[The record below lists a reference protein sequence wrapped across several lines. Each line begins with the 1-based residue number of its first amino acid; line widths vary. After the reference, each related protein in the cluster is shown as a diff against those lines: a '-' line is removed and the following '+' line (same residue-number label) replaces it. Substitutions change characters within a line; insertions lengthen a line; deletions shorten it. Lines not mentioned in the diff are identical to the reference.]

1 MHSLIISGIVLALT
15 GLGNAATISKRE
27 LSITTSLPTGFKYL
41 GCYTDSPGNRQL
53 ARASYVDY
61 SRMTEESCIA
71 FCSAKGFPYAGVEYA
86 SECYCDYFLGLLATK
101 QPESDCSFACTGD
114 STEPCGAG
122 DRLGVFTT
130 TAAAVAGPGV
140 NPGPAGWASLGCYND
155 NIPGRILA
163 YRTGVAAGDSL
174 MSVLQCTTACK
185 AAGFSYAGVE
195 YSSECYCDNQIL
207 STAASGQTGC
217 NMLCSG
223 NSTEYCGGGN
233 FINIYKSSAAPKTAS
248 TVPAGWTGQGCLKD
262 NVLGRALGVG
272 MAVAGGPASMTVES
286 CVAAC
291 SAAGYQIAGVEYS
304 QECWC
309 DNQIQNGGVLTLP
322 TDGCNMLCRGNTYE
336 TCGGSNRLNI
346 YASYNLNLA
355 LPSSS
360 SSTTIASTSS
370 SSSRVSSASLT
381 SATSSSSGPSSRSS
395 TASSTSSSTS
405 LTSSAVTSTLSTSTT
420 SLTTSSSPTSSSSP
434 SSSISSSSSSS
445 SSSSKT
451 SSKTSSASSS
461 SSPASTSSS
470 SSSTASTSTTATPPS
485 ASGAC
490 AAPSPTI
497 ASGPYV
503 KNSGWDYGTSNWTIT
518 GAATGRIV
526 GDGYQVSGCG
536 ALLFESAPGG
546 LIGRFTQTLTLPAS
560 TTTKKRIVTAYI
572 GRMNGTPSSAGVPTF
587 GFAWDT
593 YPIPDVLVC
602 GSTNNPCR
610 NVNTPLASYTKY
622 TWTFNIAGGTHY
634 IMFAF
639 NWPSG
644 SNKAPVLIDDITV
657 VDA

>member
-1 MHSLIISGIVLALT
+1 MHSLIISGVVLALT

-86 SECYCDYFLGLLATK
+86 SECYCDYSLGPLATK
-101 QPESDCSFACTGD
+101 QPESDCNFACTGD

-122 DRLGVFTT
+122 DRLSVFTT
-130 TAAAVAGPGV
+130 TAAATGPGV

-174 MSVLQCTTACK
+174 MSVLQCTAACK

-207 STAASGQTGC
+207 NTAASGQTGC

-233 FINIYKSSAAPKTAS
+233 FINVYKSSAAPKTAS
-248 TVPAGWTGQGCLKD
+248 TVPAGWTGQGCMKD

-355 LPSSS
+355 LTSSS
-360 SSTTIASTSS
+360 YSSTVASTSS

-381 SATSSSSGPSSRSS
+381 SATSSSSGVSSRPS
-395 TASSTSSSTS
+395 TASSASSSTS
-405 LTSSAVTSTLSTSTT
+405 LTSSAATGIISTLTT
-420 SLTTSSSPTSSSSP
+420 PPTTSSSSTTLSSSS
-434 SSSISSSSSSS
+434 
-445 SSSSKT
+445 

-461 SSPASTSSS
+461 SSYSSSSSSSSSSGSKSSSASSSSTSASTSSS
-470 SSSTASTSTTATPPS
+470 TSSVSE
-485 ASGAC
+485 
-490 AAPSPTI
+490 PTN
-497 ASGPYV
+497 Y
-503 KNSGWDYGTSNWTIT
+503 SN
-518 GAATGRIV
+518 
-526 GDGYQVSGCG
+526 
-536 ALLFESAPGG
+536 
-546 LIGRFTQTLTLPAS
+546 
-560 TTTKKRIVTAYI
+560 
-572 GRMNGTPSSAGVPTF
+572 
-587 GFAWDT
+587 
-593 YPIPDVLVC
+593 
-602 GSTNNPCR
+602 
-610 NVNTPLASYTKY
+610 
-622 TWTFNIAGGTHY
+622 
-634 IMFAF
+634 
-639 NWPSG
+639 
-644 SNKAPVLIDDITV
+644 
-657 VDA
+657 

>member
-1 MHSLIISGIVLALT
+1 MHSLIISGIALALT

-61 SRMTEESCIA
+61 TRMTEESCIA

-86 SECYCDYFLGLLATK
+86 SECYCDYSLGPLATK
-101 QPESDCSFACTGD
+101 QPESDCNFACTGD

-122 DRLGVFTT
+122 DRLSVFTT
-130 TAAAVAGPGV
+130 TAAAAGPGV

-185 AAGFSYAGVE
+185 AAAFSYAGVE

-233 FINIYKSSAAPKTAS
+233 FINVYKSSAAPKTAS

-360 SSTTIASTSS
+360 SLSTVASTSS

-381 SATSSSSGPSSRSS
+381 SA
-395 TASSTSSSTS
+395 
-405 LTSSAVTSTLSTSTT
+405 
-420 SLTTSSSPTSSSSP
+420 
-434 SSSISSSSSSS
+434 
-445 SSSSKT
+445 
-451 SSKTSSASSS
+451 
-461 SSPASTSSS
+461 STSSS
-470 SSSTASTSTTATPPS
+470 SSLITATSTTTTPS
-485 ASGAC
+485 SSSGAC

-546 LIGRFTQTLTLPAS
+546 LIGRFTQTLTLPPS

-572 GRMNGTPSSAGVPTF
+572 GRMNETPSSAGVPTF

>member
-61 SRMTEESCIA
+61 IRMTEESCIA

-86 SECYCDYFLGLLATK
+86 SECYCDYSLGPLATM
-101 QPESDCSFACTGD
+101 QPESDCNFACTGD

-122 DRLGVFTT
+122 DRLSVFTT
-130 TAAAVAGPGV
+130 TAAAAGPGV

-174 MSVLQCTTACK
+174 MSVLQCTAACK

-207 STAASGQTGC
+207 STATSGQTGC

-233 FINIYKSSAAPKTAS
+233 FINVYKSSAAPKTAS
-248 TVPAGWTGQGCLKD
+248 TVSAGWTGQGCLKD

-309 DNQIQNGGVLTLP
+309 GNQIQNGGVLTLP

-360 SSTTIASTSS
+360 SSSTVASTSS
-370 SSSRVSSASLT
+370 SSSRYFQQHLTHFFCRYKHNLDLDHSADHLFVVHHSQLFFQLQDKLCKLFLYLRLHLFIHFFDRRYIDHGH
-381 SATSSSSGPSSRSS
+381 SIFLQRCLRRSQ
-395 TASSTSSSTS
+395 
-405 LTSSAVTSTLSTSTT
+405 
-420 SLTTSSSPTSSSSP
+420 PNH
-434 SSSISSSSSSS
+434 
-445 SSSSKT
+445 
-451 SSKTSSASSS
+451 
-461 SSPASTSSS
+461 
-470 SSSTASTSTTATPPS
+470 
-485 ASGAC
+485 C
-490 AAPSPTI
+490 
-497 ASGPYV
+497 
-503 KNSGWDYGTSNWTIT
+503 N
-518 GAATGRIV
+518 
-526 GDGYQVSGCG
+526 
-536 ALLFESAPGG
+536 LFESAPGG

-572 GRMNGTPSSAGVPTF
+572 GRMNETPSSAGVPTF

-610 NVNTPLASYTKY
+610 TVNTPLASYTKY

>member
-1 MHSLIISGIVLALT
+1 MSHSLHFDMHSLIISGIVLALT

-101 QPESDCSFACTGD
+101 QPESDCNFACTGD

-122 DRLGVFTT
+122 DRLSVFTT

-272 MAVAGGPASMTVES
+272 MAVAGGLASMTVES

-420 SLTTSSSPTSSSSP
+420 PLTTSSSPTSSSSP

-470 SSSTASTSTTATPPS
+470 SSS
-485 ASGAC
+485 
-490 AAPSPTI
+490 
-497 ASGPYV
+497 
-503 KNSGWDYGTSNWTIT
+503 
-518 GAATGRIV
+518 
-526 GDGYQVSGCG
+526 VS
-536 ALLFESAPGG
+536 ES
-546 LIGRFTQTLTLPAS
+546 RH
-560 TTTKKRIVTAYI
+560 
-572 GRMNGTPSSAGVPTF
+572 
-587 GFAWDT
+587 
-593 YPIPDVLVC
+593 
-602 GSTNNPCR
+602 NP
-610 NVNTPLASYTKY
+610 K
-622 TWTFNIAGGTHY
+622 
-634 IMFAF
+634 
-639 NWPSG
+639 
-644 SNKAPVLIDDITV
+644 
-657 VDA
+657 

>member
-86 SECYCDYFLGLLATK
+86 SECYCDYSLGLLATK
-101 QPESDCSFACTGD
+101 QPESDCNFACTGD

-122 DRLGVFTT
+122 DRLSVFTT

-163 YRTGVAAGDSL
+163 YRTSVAAGDSL

-217 NMLCSG
+217 NMLCLG

-233 FINIYKSSAAPKTAS
+233 FINVYKSSAAPKTAS

-291 SAAGYQIAGVEYS
+291 SAAGFQIAGVEYS

-309 DNQIQNGGVLTLP
+309 DNQIQNGGVLALP

-360 SSTTIASTSS
+360 SSSTSS
-370 SSSRVSSASLT
+370 I
-381 SATSSSSGPSSRSS
+381 
-395 TASSTSSSTS
+395 TA
-405 LTSSAVTSTLSTSTT
+405 
-420 SLTTSSSPTSSSSP
+420 
-434 SSSISSSSSSS
+434 
-445 SSSSKT
+445 
-451 SSKTSSASSS
+451 
-461 SSPASTSSS
+461 
-470 SSSTASTSTTATPPS
+470 TSTTATPS
-485 ASGAC
+485 SSSGAC

-546 LIGRFTQTLTLPAS
+546 LIGRFTQTLTLPPSA
-560 TTTKKRIVTAYI
+560 TAKKRIVTAYI
-572 GRMNGTPSSAGVPTF
+572 GRMNETPSSAGVPTF

-610 NVNTPLASYTKY
+610 NVNTPLASYSKY

>member
-1 MHSLIISGIVLALT
+1 M
-15 GLGNAATISKRE
+15 
-27 LSITTSLPTGFKYL
+27 
-41 GCYTDSPGNRQL
+41 
-53 ARASYVDY
+53 
-61 SRMTEESCIA
+61 
-71 FCSAKGFPYAGVEYA
+71 
-86 SECYCDYFLGLLATK
+86 
-101 QPESDCSFACTGD
+101 QPESDCNFACTGD

-122 DRLGVFTT
+122 DRLSVFTT
-130 TAAAVAGPGV
+130 TAAATGPGV

-163 YRTGVAAGDSL
+163 YHTGVAAGDSL
-174 MSVLQCTTACK
+174 
-185 AAGFSYAGVE
+185 
-195 YSSECYCDNQIL
+195 I
-207 STAASGQTGC
+207 TAANGQTGC

-233 FINIYKSSAAPKTAS
+233 FINVYKSSAVPKTAS
-248 TVPAGWTGQGCLKD
+248 AVPAGWTGQGCLKD

-309 DNQIQNGGVLTLP
+309 DNQIRNGGVLTLP

-360 SSTTIASTSS
+360 SSSTSS
-370 SSSRVSSASLT
+370 I
-381 SATSSSSGPSSRSS
+381 
-395 TASSTSSSTS
+395 TA
-405 LTSSAVTSTLSTSTT
+405 TSTT
-420 SLTTSSSPTSSSSP
+420 TIP
-434 SSSISSSSSSS
+434 SSS
-445 SSSSKT
+445 
-451 SSKTSSASSS
+451 
-461 SSPASTSSS
+461 
-470 SSSTASTSTTATPPS
+470 
-485 ASGAC
+485 SGAC

-526 GDGYQVSGCG
+526 GDGYQVSACG

-572 GRMNGTPSSAGVPTF
+572 GRMNETPSSAGVPTF

-610 NVNTPLASYTKY
+610 NVNTPLASYSKY

>member
-1 MHSLIISGIVLALT
+1 MHSLTIPGIALALT
-15 GLGNAATISKRE
+15 GLSSAATISKRE

-86 SECYCDYFLGLLATK
+86 SECYCDYSLGPLATK
-101 QPESDCSFACTGD
+101 QPESDCNFACTGD

-122 DRLGVFTT
+122 DRLSVFTT

-163 YRTGVAAGDSL
+163 YRTGVAADDSL
-174 MSVLQCTTACK
+174 MSVLQCTAACK
-185 AAGFSYAGVE
+185 AAGFSHAGVE

-207 STAASGQTGC
+207 GTAASGQAGC

-233 FINIYKSSAAPKTAS
+233 FINVYKSSAAPKTAS
-248 TVPAGWTGQGCLKD
+248 AVPAGWTGQGCLKD

-360 SSTTIASTSS
+360 SSSTVASTSS
-370 SSSRVSSASLT
+370 SSSR
-381 SATSSSSGPSSRSS
+381 
-395 TASSTSSSTS
+395 
-405 LTSSAVTSTLSTSTT
+405 
-420 SLTTSSSPTSSSSP
+420 
-434 SSSISSSSSSS
+434 
-445 SSSSKT
+445 
-451 SSKTSSASSS
+451 
-461 SSPASTSSS
+461 
-470 SSSTASTSTTATPPS
+470 TASTSTTATPS
-485 ASGAC
+485 SSSGAC

-503 KNSGWDYGTSNWTIT
+503 KNSGWDYGTGNWTIT

-526 GDGYQVSGCG
+526 GGGYQVSGCG

-572 GRMNGTPSSAGVPTF
+572 GRMNETPSSAGVPTF

-610 NVNTPLASYTKY
+610 NVNTPLASYSKY

>member
-1 MHSLIISGIVLALT
+1 MHSLTIPGIVLALT

-86 SECYCDYFLGLLATK
+86 SECYCDYSLGLLATK
-101 QPESDCSFACTGD
+101 QPESDCNFACTGD

-122 DRLGVFTT
+122 DRLSVFTT
-130 TAAAVAGPGV
+130 TAAAVAGPDV

-207 STAASGQTGC
+207 STATGGQTGC

-223 NSTEYCGGGN
+223 NGTEYCGGGN

-248 TVPAGWTGQGCLKD
+248 AVPAGWTGQGCLKD

-360 SSTTIASTSS
+360 SSST
-370 SSSRVSSASLT
+370 
-381 SATSSSSGPSSRSS
+381 
-395 TASSTSSSTS
+395 
-405 LTSSAVTSTLSTSTT
+405 
-420 SLTTSSSPTSSSSP
+420 
-434 SSSISSSSSSS
+434 
-445 SSSSKT
+445 
-451 SSKTSSASSS
+451 
-461 SSPASTSSS
+461 
-470 SSSTASTSTTATPPS
+470 TASTSTTATS
-485 ASGAC
+485 SSSSGVC

-503 KNSGWDYGTSNWTIT
+503 RNSGWDYGTGNWTIT

-536 ALLFESAPGG
+536 ALLFESAAGG

-560 TTTKKRIVTAYI
+560 TTTKRRIVTAYI
-572 GRMNGTPSSAGVPTF
+572 GRMNETPSSAGVPTF

-610 NVNTPLASYTKY
+610 NVNTPLASYSKY

>member
-1 MHSLIISGIVLALT
+1 M
-15 GLGNAATISKRE
+15 
-27 LSITTSLPTGFKYL
+27 
-41 GCYTDSPGNRQL
+41 
-53 ARASYVDY
+53 
-61 SRMTEESCIA
+61 
-71 FCSAKGFPYAGVEYA
+71 
-86 SECYCDYFLGLLATK
+86 
-101 QPESDCSFACTGD
+101 QPESDCNFACTGD

-122 DRLGVFTT
+122 DRLSVFTT
-130 TAAAVAGPGV
+130 TAAATGPGV

-174 MSVLQCTTACK
+174 MSVLQCTAACK

-207 STAASGQTGC
+207 STAANGQTGC

-233 FINIYKSSAAPKTAS
+233 FINVYKSSAVPKTAS
-248 TVPAGWTGQGCLKD
+248 AVPAGWTGQGCLKD

-309 DNQIQNGGVLTLP
+309 DNQIRNGGVLTLP
-322 TDGCNMLCRGNTYE
+322 TDGCNMLYRGNTYE

-360 SSTTIASTSS
+360 
-370 SSSRVSSASLT
+370 
-381 SATSSSSGPSSRSS
+381 
-395 TASSTSSSTS
+395 
-405 LTSSAVTSTLSTSTT
+405 
-420 SLTTSSSPTSSSSP
+420 
-434 SSSISSSSSSS
+434 
-445 SSSSKT
+445 
-451 SSKTSSASSS
+451 
-461 SSPASTSSS
+461 
-470 SSSTASTSTTATPPS
+470 
-485 ASGAC
+485 
-490 AAPSPTI
+490 
-497 ASGPYV
+497 GPYV

-518 GAATGRIV
+518 GAAIGRIV
-526 GDGYQVSGCG
+526 GDGYQVSACG

-572 GRMNGTPSSAGVPTF
+572 GRMNETPSSAGVPTF

-610 NVNTPLASYTKY
+610 NVNTPLASYSKY

>member
-1 MHSLIISGIVLALT
+1 MHSLTILGIDPALT
-15 GLGNAATISKRE
+15 GLGNAASIAKRE

-61 SRMTEESCIA
+61 SRMTEESSIA

-86 SECYCDYFLGLLATK
+86 SECYCDYSLGPLATK
-101 QPESDCSFACTGD
+101 QPESDCNFACTGD

-122 DRLGVFTT
+122 DRLSVFTT
-130 TAAAVAGPGV
+130 TVAAAAGPGV
-140 NPGPAGWASLGCYND
+140 NPGSAGWASLGCYKD

-163 YRTGVAAGDSL
+163 YRTGVAADDSL

-185 AAGFSYAGVE
+185 AAGFSCAGVE

-207 STAASGQTGC
+207 STAANGQTGC

-233 FINIYKSSAAPKTAS
+233 FINVYKSSAAPKTAS

-272 MAVAGGPASMTVES
+272 MAVTGGPASMTVES

-360 SSTTIASTSS
+360 SSSTYFQQ
-370 SSSRVSSASLT
+370 RLAHFFCRYKHTLDLDHSADYLFLVHIFQLLFQLQVKLCKLCKLFLYLRLHLFIHFFIRFF
-381 SATSSSSGPSSRSS
+381 ATQ
-395 TASSTSSSTS
+395 
-405 LTSSAVTSTLSTSTT
+405 
-420 SLTTSSSPTSSSSP
+420 SSP
-434 SSSISSSSSSS
+434 
-445 SSSSKT
+445 
-451 SSKTSSASSS
+451 
-461 SSPASTSSS
+461 
-470 SSSTASTSTTATPPS
+470 
-485 ASGAC
+485 SGAC
-490 AAPSPTI
+490 AAPIPTI
-497 ASGPYV
+497 ASGPYL

-526 GDGYQVSGCG
+526 GDGYQASGCG

-572 GRMNGTPSSAGVPTF
+572 GRMNETPSSAGVPTF

-610 NVNTPLASYTKY
+610 NVNTPLASYSKY

>member
-86 SECYCDYFLGLLATK
+86 SECYCDYSLGPLATK
-101 QPESDCSFACTGD
+101 QPESDCNFACTGD

-122 DRLGVFTT
+122 DRLSVFTT
-130 TAAAVAGPGV
+130 TAAAAAGPGV

-207 STAASGQTGC
+207 STAANGQTGC

-233 FINIYKSSAAPKTAS
+233 FINVYKSSAALKTAS
-248 TVPAGWTGQGCLKD
+248 AVPAGWTGQGCLKD

-360 SSTTIASTSS
+360 SSSTVASTSS
-370 SSSRVSSASLT
+370 SSSR
-381 SATSSSSGPSSRSS
+381 
-395 TASSTSSSTS
+395 
-405 LTSSAVTSTLSTSTT
+405 
-420 SLTTSSSPTSSSSP
+420 
-434 SSSISSSSSSS
+434 
-445 SSSSKT
+445 
-451 SSKTSSASSS
+451 
-461 SSPASTSSS
+461 
-470 SSSTASTSTTATPPS
+470 TASTSTTATPS
-485 ASGAC
+485 SSSGVC

-503 KNSGWDYGTSNWTIT
+503 KNSGWDYGTGNWTIT

-536 ALLFESAPGG
+536 ALLFESAAGG

-572 GRMNGTPSSAGVPTF
+572 GRMNETPSSAGVPTL

-610 NVNTPLASYTKY
+610 NVNTPLASYSKY

>member
-61 SRMTEESCIA
+61 TRMTEESCIA

-86 SECYCDYFLGLLATK
+86 SECYCDYSLGPLATK
-101 QPESDCSFACTGD
+101 QPESDCNFACTGD

-122 DRLGVFTT
+122 DRLSVFTT

-207 STAASGQTGC
+207 STAANGQTGC

-233 FINIYKSSAAPKTAS
+233 FINVYKSSAALKTAS

-322 TDGCNMLCRGNTYE
+322 TDGCNMLCGGNTYE

-360 SSTTIASTSS
+360 SSSTYFQQHLAHFFCHYKHTLDLDH
-370 SSSRVSSASLT
+370 SADYLFLVHLFQLFFQLFFQLQVKFCKLFLYLRLHLFIHFFDRLYLDHSHFIFRQRRLR
-381 SATSSSSGPSSRSS
+381 RSQ
-395 TASSTSSSTS
+395 
-405 LTSSAVTSTLSTSTT
+405 
-420 SLTTSSSPTSSSSP
+420 PNH
-434 SSSISSSSSSS
+434 
-445 SSSSKT
+445 
-451 SSKTSSASSS
+451 
-461 SSPASTSSS
+461 
-470 SSSTASTSTTATPPS
+470 
-485 ASGAC
+485 C
-490 AAPSPTI
+490 
-497 ASGPYV
+497 
-503 KNSGWDYGTSNWTIT
+503 N
-518 GAATGRIV
+518 
-526 GDGYQVSGCG
+526 
-536 ALLFESAPGG
+536 LFESAAGG

-560 TTTKKRIVTAYI
+560 ITTKKRIVTAYI
-572 GRMNGTPSSAGVPTF
+572 GRMNETPSSAGVPTF

-610 NVNTPLASYTKY
+610 NVNTPLASYSKY

>member
-1 MHSLIISGIVLALT
+1 MHSLTIPGIALALT
-15 GLGNAATISKRE
+15 GLSSAATISKRE

-71 FCSAKGFPYAGVEYA
+71 FCSAKGFPYVGVEYA
-86 SECYCDYFLGLLATK
+86 SECYCDYSLGPLATK
-101 QPESDCSFACTGD
+101 QPESDCNFACTGD

-122 DRLGVFTT
+122 DRLNVFTT
-130 TAAAVAGPGV
+130 TAAAAAGPGV

-185 AAGFSYAGVE
+185 TAGFSYAGVQ

-207 STAASGQTGC
+207 STAASGQAGC

-233 FINIYKSSAAPKTAS
+233 FINVYKSSAAPKTAS
-248 TVPAGWTGQGCLKD
+248 AVPAGWTGQGCLKD

-272 MAVAGGPASMTVES
+272 MAVAGGSASMTVES

-309 DNQIQNGGVLTLP
+309 DNQIQNGGVLTFP

-336 TCGGSNRLNI
+336 TCGGSDRLNI
-346 YASYNLNLA
+346 YASYNLNPA

-360 SSTTIASTSS
+360 SSSTCFQQHPTHFFC
-370 SSSRVSSASLT
+370 RYKHNLDLDHSADHLFLVHHSQLFFQFFFQLQDKLCKLCKLFLQPLFQLLFQLFFQLQVKFCKLLLYLRLHHFIHFFDRLYLDYGH
-381 SATSSSSGPSSRSS
+381 SIFLQRRLRRSQ
-395 TASSTSSSTS
+395 
-405 LTSSAVTSTLSTSTT
+405 
-420 SLTTSSSPTSSSSP
+420 PNHCKRP
-434 SSSISSSSSSS
+434 IR
-445 SSSSKT
+445 
-451 SSKTSSASSS
+451 
-461 SSPASTSSS
+461 
-470 SSSTASTSTTATPPS
+470 TAT
-485 ASGAC
+485 A
-490 AAPSPTI
+490 
-497 ASGPYV
+497 
-503 KNSGWDYGTSNWTIT
+503 
-518 GAATGRIV
+518 RIV

-536 ALLFESAPGG
+536 ALLFESAAGG
-546 LIGRFTQTLTLPAS
+546 LIGRFTQTLTLPPS

-572 GRMNGTPSSAGVPTF
+572 GRMNETPSSAGVPTF

-644 SNKAPVLIDDITV
+644 GNKAPVLIDDITV

>member
-86 SECYCDYFLGLLATK
+86 SECYCDYSLGLLATK
-101 QPESDCSFACTGD
+101 QPESDCNFACTGD

-122 DRLGVFTT
+122 DRLSVFTT

-163 YRTGVAAGDSL
+163 YRTSVAAGDSL

-217 NMLCSG
+217 NMLCLG

-233 FINIYKSSAAPKTAS
+233 FINVYKSSAAPKTAS

-291 SAAGYQIAGVEYS
+291 SAAGFQIAGVEYS

-309 DNQIQNGGVLTLP
+309 DNQIQNGGVLALP

-355 LPSSS
+355 LPSSNYCYLDHS
-360 SSTTIASTSS
+360 HSIFLQ
-370 SSSRVSSASLT
+370 RRLR
-381 SATSSSSGPSSRSS
+381 RSQ
-395 TASSTSSSTS
+395 
-405 LTSSAVTSTLSTSTT
+405 
-420 SLTTSSSPTSSSSP
+420 PNH
-434 SSSISSSSSSS
+434 
-445 SSSSKT
+445 
-451 SSKTSSASSS
+451 
-461 SSPASTSSS
+461 
-470 SSSTASTSTTATPPS
+470 
-485 ASGAC
+485 C
-490 AAPSPTI
+490 
-497 ASGPYV
+497 
-503 KNSGWDYGTSNWTIT
+503 N
-518 GAATGRIV
+518 
-526 GDGYQVSGCG
+526 
-536 ALLFESAPGG
+536 LFESAPGG
-546 LIGRFTQTLTLPAS
+546 LIGRFTQTLTLPPSA
-560 TTTKKRIVTAYI
+560 TAKKRIVTAYI
-572 GRMNGTPSSAGVPTF
+572 GRMNETPSSAGVPTF

-610 NVNTPLASYTKY
+610 NVNTPLASYSKY